1 MLNFGAKKK
10 KKQKKNVKSAGKN
23 CLQLNFQPGYCED
36 VNSVVRQTEKQ
47 VEITGETEVWRI
59 SQKSQV
65 WNLNNTTGY
74 PWEKKIP
81 KMFRS
86 SPIYGSNALKTSLQS
101 DPKCN
106 LQSGTK
112 LSVLKAL

>member
-1 MLNFGAKKK
+1 M
-10 KKQKKNVKSAGKN
+10 QGKI

-36 VNSVVRQTEKQ
+36 VNSVVRQSEKQ
-47 VEITGETEVWRI
+47 VEITGETEFWRI

-65 WNLNNTTGY
+65 WNLDNTTGY
-74 PWEKKIP
+74 PWEKKKNIFP
-81 KMFRS
+81 KMFRI

-101 DPKCN
+101 GPKCN